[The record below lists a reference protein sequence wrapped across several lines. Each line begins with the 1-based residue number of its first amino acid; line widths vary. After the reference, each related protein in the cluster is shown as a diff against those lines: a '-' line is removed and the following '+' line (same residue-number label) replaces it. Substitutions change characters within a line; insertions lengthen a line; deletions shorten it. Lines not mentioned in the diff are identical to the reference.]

1 MQLTAIHLK
10 EFMKTNPV
18 TFTPDMDIHEAM
30 KVLVEHWLSG
40 AAVIDMRGNLVG
52 LLSESDC
59 LRVGLNAAYHDE
71 WGGTV
76 GDYMTKEVKTVD
88 VDASIIEIA
97 ELFTKTSFRRFPVL
111 KENRLVGQI
120 SRRDVMKGFVK
131 LHQQGVW

>member
-1 MQLTAIHLK
+1 MQLHSVLVK
-10 EFMKTNPV
+10 DFMKANPV

-30 KVLVEHWLSG
+30 KTLVEQWLSG
-40 AAVIDMRGNLVG
+40 AAVIDLRGNLVG
-52 LLSESDC
+52 LLSETDC

-76 GDYMTKEVKTVD
+76 GDYMTREVKTID
-88 VDASIIEIA
+88 ADASIVEIA
-97 ELFTKTSFRRFPVL
+97 ELFTTTPYRRYPVL
-111 KENRLVGQI
+111 QENRLVGQL

>member
-1 MQLTAIHLK
+1 MQLNSVLVK
-10 EFMKTNPV
+10 DFMKPNPL

-30 KVLVEHWLSG
+30 KLLVEQWLSG
-40 AAVIDMRGNLVG
+40 AAVIDLRGNLVG

-76 GDYMTKEVKTVD
+76 GDYMTRGVKTI
-88 VDASIIEIA
+88 DADSSIIEIA
-97 ELFTKTSFRRFPVL
+97 ELFTKTPYRRYPVL

-131 LHQQGVW
+131 LHQQGAW